1 MILLDTS
8 VLSLA
13 YRRKYPTPED
23 KPKEVLILQKMVE
36 THKPIA
42 IPGIVFQEF
51 LSGLRENSQF
61 QQLQRMVEGFPIIL
75 ATQPNHLKAANIANI
90 CRHAG
95 VITSATDCLISAITI
110 ERQAQL
116 FTTDQDFVHIAS
128 HCPLRLFYSTG

>member
-13 YRRKYPTPED
+13 YRRKYRTHED
-23 KPKEVLILQKMVE
+23 QPREVLILQRMVA

-51 LSGLRENSQF
+51 LSGLREQNQF
-61 QQLQRMVEGFPIIL
+61 QQLQKMVASFPIIL
-75 ATQPNHLKAANIANI
+75 ATQSHHLEAANLANI

-95 VITSATDCLISAITI
+95 VTTSATDCLIAAITI
-110 ERQAQL
+110 ELQAQL
-116 FTTDQDFVHIAS
+116 FTSDQDFVNIAS
-128 HCPLRLFYSTG
+128 HCSLRLLK

>member
-95 VITSATDCLISAITI
+95 VITSATDCLINV
-110 ERQAQL
+110 L
-116 FTTDQDFVHIAS
+116 
-128 HCPLRLFYSTG
+128 